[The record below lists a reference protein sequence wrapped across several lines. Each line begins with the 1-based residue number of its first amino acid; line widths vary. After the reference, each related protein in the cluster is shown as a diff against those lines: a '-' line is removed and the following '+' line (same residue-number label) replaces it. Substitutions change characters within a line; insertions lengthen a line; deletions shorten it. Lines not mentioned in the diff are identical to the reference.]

1 MRTKMV
7 PVGIERVRTQDA
19 TIWVVQGEDTPLQI
33 GAVCF
38 FEGAPLHDEDG
49 ALRTDALRE
58 RVAAHLHLVPR
69 LRQRLVPV
77 PLDLGPVWADD
88 EDFDLDRHLRTA
100 TLAAPGGE
108 AELRALVRE
117 LLEQP
122 LDDAKPLW
130 EFWLID
136 GLADGRV
143 VLVPK
148 VSHVMADGM
157 ALLEFAL
164 SLLDAGPPG
173 EQTPSSAAASAPP
186 AWSPERLPDTV
197 PLVVRTAV
205 ERTRSQLG
213 TLAQLAATAADPR
226 RWVGAAGAAVRL
238 ASEGR
243 GRAPSMP
250 ITAAVGPRRDFVWC
264 RLPWDDLTRV
274 RKAAGGTLNDV
285 VLAVT
290 AGALARYLVERG
302 PAEPDDAAVPR
313 VLVPVSTHGQNA
325 AGEVENRF
333 SMMVADLPLHL
344 DRPLDRLRHVRDEM
358 DRHKASAQRSIG
370 PVLFSVGDLFPAWL
384 LHRVGPA
391 ILRNQPFVNL
401 AVTNLPGTREPGY
414 LLGARMLEVYPF
426 VCGIGNIAVIIGV
439 VSYDDAL
446 GVGITVDADVVP
458 DVDALADAI
467 EEACAELVGAV
478 PDDGG

>member
-1 MRTKMV
+1 M
-7 PVGIERVRTQDA
+7 RTQDA
-19 TIWVVQGEDTPLQI
+19 TIWVVQGQDTPLQI
-33 GAVCF
+33 GAVCLF
-38 FEGAPLHDEDG
+38 DGAPLRDGDG
-49 ALRTDALRE
+49 ALRFDALHE

-88 EDFDLDRHLRTA
+88 PDFDLDRHLRLA
-100 TLAAPGGE
+100 TVPAPGGE
-108 AELRALVRE
+108 AELRALVRA
-117 LLEQP
+117 LLEEP
-122 LDDAKPLW
+122 LDDTKPLW

-136 GLADGRV
+136 GLAGDRMAV
-143 VLVPK
+143 IPK

-157 ALLEFAL
+157 ALLDFAL
-164 SLLDAGPPG
+164 SLLDPGPPG
-173 EQTPSSAAASAPP
+173 AHPDPAPPSPP
-186 AWSPERLPDTV
+186 AWTPERRPDTV

-205 ERTRSQLG
+205 ERTRSQLA
-213 TLAQLAATAADPR
+213 TLVQLATAAADPR
-226 RWVGAAGAAVRL
+226 RWVGAATAAVRL

-274 RKAAGGTLNDV
+274 REAAGGTLNDV
-285 VLAVT
+285 MLAVT
-290 AGALARYLVERG
+290 AGALARYLARREG
-302 PAEPDDAAVPR
+302 ATPDSGVAGTAGGTVPR
-313 VLVPVSTHGQNA
+313 VLVPVSTHGENA
-325 AGEVENRF
+325 AGEIENRF
-333 SMMVADLPLHL
+333 SMMIADLPLHL
-344 DRPLDRLRHVRDEM
+344 EHPLERLQYVREEM
-358 DRHKASAQRSIG
+358 RRHKASDQQSIG
-370 PVLFSVGDLFPAWL
+370 PVLFSVSDLIPAWL

-391 ILRNQPFVNL
+391 VLRNQPFVNL
-401 AVTNLPGTREPGY
+401 AVTNLPGTREPAY

-458 DVDALADAI
+458 DVDSLAEAV
-467 EEACAELVGAV
+467 EEACRELVAAV
-478 PDDGG
+478 AEEWTPAPTQP